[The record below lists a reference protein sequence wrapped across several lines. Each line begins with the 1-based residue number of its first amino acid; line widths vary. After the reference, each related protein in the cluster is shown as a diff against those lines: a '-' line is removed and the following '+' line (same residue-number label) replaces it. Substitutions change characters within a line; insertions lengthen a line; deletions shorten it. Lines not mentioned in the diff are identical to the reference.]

1 MKNRPRRHRL
11 TVGDA
16 TFIVTSNV
24 DGNKRWIREVH
35 HVRKHRSGSSADVC
49 IYPNGGRKPSA
60 TLSSLWAYL
69 GIDPAARWMECAAD
83 HPAFPARRSIK
94 TALDQADD
102 ARKSNAAAAV
112 LVAAGWTWTE
122 GEDERW
128 IAPTAQG
135 IDLGPVRELLRRR
148 MAQWRSH
155 LPCDP
160 DAPGTVAISGDG
172 EGGYNNDV
180 RLYREGI
187 AVMDEVLG
195 LIDHRDPGPGVAS

>member
-1 MKNRPRRHRL
+1 MSTIDYPDYPPQRDRKHRL

-16 TFIVTSNV
+16 TFIVTSSV

-60 TLSSLWAYL
+60 TLSSLWAHL

-102 ARKSNAAAAV
+102 ARKANAAAAV

-128 IAPTAQG
+128 IAPPAQG
-135 IDLGPVRELLRRR
+135 IDLGQLRALAEKFESYGDDEIGDAFSGPYYQCAAELR
-148 MAQWRSH
+148 
-155 LPCDP
+155 
-160 DAPGTVAISGDG
+160 
-172 EGGYNNDV
+172 
-180 RLYREGI
+180 
-187 AVMDEVLG
+187 G
-195 LIDHRDPGPGVAS
+195 LIDGQRDAAPGVGNG